1 MNNKEHNIHPD
12 LLNSEWI
19 KYTCLIQNET
29 GITTI
34 TYILHIIFCFWVL
47 ARGRKKTSR
56 NTSMTRSKSIKWCPS
71 YNSATLFN
79 NSRLKEEPKNNLLQ
93 VSGFYIFVFG
103 FILPRAHYV
112 KEEFLTFL
120 FKLPEIKFSFLIKWR
135 ITSINYYEKTT
146 YNTILWF
153 QLIFYE

>member
-1 MNNKEHNIHPD
+1 MKLGNNHYIH
-12 LLNSEWI
+12 
-19 KYTCLIQNET
+19 
-29 GITTI
+29 TT
-34 TYILHIIFCFWVL
+34 YKIIFCFWVL

-56 NTSMTRSKSIKWCPS
+56 NTSLTRSKSIKWCPS
-71 YNSATLFN
+71 YNNATLFN

-103 FILPRAHYV
+103 FILPRVHYV
-112 KEEFLTFL
+112 KEEFLIFL
-120 FKLPEIKFSFLIKWR
+120 FKLPEIKFSFLIKW